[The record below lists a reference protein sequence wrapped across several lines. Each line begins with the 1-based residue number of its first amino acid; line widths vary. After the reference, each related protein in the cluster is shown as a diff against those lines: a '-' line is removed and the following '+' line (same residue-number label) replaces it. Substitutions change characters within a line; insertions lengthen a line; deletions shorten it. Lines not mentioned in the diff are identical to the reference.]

1 MSSRHIVY
9 FHLLND
15 YSGSPKALLTEI
27 REKLDEGCRIDLY
40 TSSGGPLDSLRHPNL
55 RHHVIPYSFRGR
67 SLSTV
72 FRFTIAQVRGFFA
85 SLSYAF
91 SRDTEIYVNTI
102 LPVGAVLGA
111 RLARRKLTLHC
122 HEDPKGHNKVYRLL
136 ARIVLPLADE
146 VVCVSRFQ
154 ASRMPEGLHVTIR
167 SNRLSAD
174 FISSL
179 QPDPERAYSNRNVL
193 MLSALKPYKGVRE
206 FIELARTMPD
216 INFTLVASDNQE
228 TVESWCRANL
238 MERPENLTIHSCQA
252 DVSPFYNAAS
262 IVVNLTDPR
271 YAVETCGLTILE
283 ARAARLPVIVPT
295 CGGIAEVVTEGRD
308 GYHIDLREKNKLR
321 EMITLLLSD
330 RDLYLRLT

>member
-1 MSSRHIVY
+1 MSSKHIVY

-15 YSGSPKALLTEI
+15 YSGSPKALLSEI
-27 REKLDEGCRIDLY
+27 REKLDKGWRVDLY
-40 TSSGGPLDSLRHPNL
+40 TSAGGPLDSLRHPNL
-55 RHHVIPYSFRGR
+55 KRHIIPYSFRGR
-67 SLSTV
+67 SLSTI
-72 FRFTIAQVRGFFA
+72 FRFTAAQILGFFSA
-85 SLSYAF
+85 LSYAF
-91 SRDTEIYVNTI
+91 SRDTEVYVNTI

-111 RLARRKLTLHC
+111 KLARKKLTVHC
-122 HEDPKGHNKVYRLL
+122 HEDPKGNNKAYRIL

-146 VVCVSRFQ
+146 VVCVSAFQ
-154 ASRMPEGLHVTIR
+154 ASRMPEGLPVTIR
-167 SNRLSAD
+167 SNRLSDD
-174 FISSL
+174 FISRL
-179 QPDPERAYSNRNVL
+179 QPDPERAFSNRNVL

-206 FIELARTMPD
+206 FIELAHTMPD
-216 INFTLVASDNQE
+216 INFTLVASDSPE
-228 TVESWCRANL
+228 TVESWCKDNL
-238 MERPENLTIHSCQA
+238 IECPGNLTIHSCQA
-252 DVSPFYNAAS
+252 DVAPFYNAAS

-283 ARAARLPVIVPT
+283 ARAARLPVVVPT